1 MAAVRGGHVWFQ
13 SVWPLREMS
22 VWFHCVS
29 FQHNLHNGDV
39 VTTSGDVGIALR
51 DAAIVLK
58 MLPPLRE
65 IVSFREVLPL

>member
-29 FQHNLHNGDV
+29 FRWARLVSQGVAISRDERLD
-39 VTTSGDVGIALR
+39 SLR
-51 DAAIVLK
+51 LMSI
-58 MLPPLRE
+58 
-65 IVSFREVLPL
+65 